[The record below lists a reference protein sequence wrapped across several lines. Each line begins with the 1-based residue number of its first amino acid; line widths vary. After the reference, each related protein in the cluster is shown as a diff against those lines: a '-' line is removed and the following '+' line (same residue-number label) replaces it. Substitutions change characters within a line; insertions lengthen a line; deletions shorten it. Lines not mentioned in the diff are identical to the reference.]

1 MKLFNRFLIAAIALL
16 GGCLIFPAGAQ
27 NVNTPYSMYG
37 YGILND
43 HATATQK
50 QMGGIGIAM
59 RSGRQVN
66 CMNPASY
73 AAIDSLT
80 FLFDMG
86 ADLSLLWS
94 KDGNVKEHSTGGGLD
109 YLTIQVPFSK
119 YVGGSMGILPY
130 SSVGYSFGNDIKHGT
145 RSNQGSGGL
154 NQAYLGV
161 GGTYAGFSAGV
172 NVYYMFGTITNDI
185 YANPENS
192 SSTLFEHILQV
203 RDWNLVA
210 GLQYTQNINRY
221 NRITIGATY
230 SPKKSLH
237 GNTWATFQNIV
248 SGEDAKPDTVGYSK
262 IGGRYYQP
270 NSFGV
275 GLNFNHDRQSHFM
288 AEVDFT
294 YQDWKNAKYSPLLDE
309 EGEVIF
315 QGMDFDNRWRVSGGV
330 EYRPALRGSYLKR
343 ITYRAGAYYTHDYL
357 NIRGNHVKEY
367 GITCGFGFPTAEGKT
382 TINLGLEWK
391 RRVAS
396 PHKLLSENYF
406 NITLGV
412 NFNEVWF
419 WKRKLR

>member
-1 MKLFNRFLIAAIALL
+1 M
-16 GGCLIFPAGAQ
+16 
-27 NVNTPYSMYG
+27 
-37 YGILND
+37 
-43 HATATQK
+43 
-50 QMGGIGIAM
+50 
-59 RSGRQVN
+59 
-66 CMNPASY
+66 
-73 AAIDSLT
+73 
-80 FLFDMG
+80 
-86 ADLSLLWS
+86 
-94 KDGNVKEHSTGGGLD
+94 
-109 YLTIQVPFSK
+109 
-119 YVGGSMGILPY
+119 
-130 SSVGYSFGNDIKHGT
+130 
-145 RSNQGSGGL
+145 
-154 NQAYLGV
+154 
-161 GGTYAGFSAGV
+161 
-172 NVYYMFGTITNDI
+172 
-185 YANPENS
+185 
-192 SSTLFEHILQV
+192 
-203 RDWNLVA
+203 
-210 GLQYTQNINRY
+210 QYTQNINRY

-262 IGGRYYQP
+262 MGGRYYQP

-391 RRVAS
+391 RRAAS
-396 PHKLLSENYF
+396 PQKLLSENYF